1 MLQSIKNLSIRR
13 KLKLAFG
20 TIILFCTVAALLGA
34 LGIGTVFTHS
44 RTLYTDY
51 GQAQGAV
58 NRILAVFKQNGLLTG
73 SLLLNRDPQGQQ
85 QLLTALTA
93 NRTDLLDRLEAG
105 DTAGYFDHLDPGDL
119 LELESLLDTYF
130 AAQAEVVEMVE
141 DGSADDAVSRF
152 TQELLVAGEA
162 VNGMV
167 QQIIAAQELAGQEML
182 NRLGATTSQVM
193 ILLGGFALFA
203 LIYSLVVTIRMS
215 ASIGQSVQGLMDG
228 MESLRSGVLS
238 TRIPVRSLDD
248 LGRISQKFNETCEA
262 LDTCV
267 SHVNATME
275 QVAAGRLVY
284 DDTTVFQGDFLTMQ
298 QSIVRMIEQ
307 ENQLIRL
314 VQSTTEQVS
323 SAAGQVSAAAQNLA
337 QGATEQASSVEELS
351 AAVSDFSTRMT
362 AAVEDAAATSR
373 KAGEAGELTEQTNE
387 KMDQMLEAMAQI
399 YAASQE
405 MGRVVQSI
413 ENIAFQTNLLALNA
427 AVEAARAG
435 SSGKGFA
442 VIADTVRH
450 LAIKSSEEAK
460 ETARLLQSTQSAVDL
475 GRELAADAAG
485 LLRDTAGAAEE
496 SAAST
501 ARVLSALTEQTAALE
516 QIDSGLEQISAVI
529 QNNSASSQE
538 SAAASQELHAQA
550 SELER
555 HVRVFSL
562 D

>member
-20 TIILFCTVAALLGA
+20 TIILFCTVAALLDA

-58 NRILAVFKQNGLLTG
+58 NRILAVFKQNELITG

-93 NRTDLLDRLEAG
+93 NRADLLDRLEAG
-105 DTAGYFDHLDPGDL
+105 DAAGYFDHLDPGDL

-130 AAQAEVVEMVE
+130 AAQAQVVQMVE

-162 VNGMV
+162 VDGMV

-182 NRLGATTSQVM
+182 SRLGATTAQVM

-228 MESLRSGVLS
+228 TESLRAGVLS

-248 LGRISQKFNETCEA
+248 LGRISQKFNETCET

-351 AAVSDFSTRMT
+351 AAMSDFSTRMS

-373 KAGEAGELTEQTNE
+373 KAGEAGNLTEQTNE

-538 SAAASQELHAQA
+538 SAAASEQLHAQS

>member
-58 NRILAVFKQNGLLTG
+58 NRILAVFKQNELLTG

-85 QLLTALTA
+85 QLLTALNA
-93 NRTDLLDRLEAG
+93 NRADLLDRLEAG
-105 DTAGYFDHLDPGDL
+105 DAAGYFDHLDPGDL

-130 AAQAEVVEMVE
+130 AAQAQVVQMVE

-162 VNGMV
+162 VDGMV

-182 NRLGATTSQVM
+182 SRLGATTSQVM

-203 LIYSLVVTIRMS
+203 LAYSLIVTIRMS

-248 LGRISQKFNETCEA
+248 LGRISQKFNETCET

-284 DDTTVFQGDFLTMQ
+284 DDATVFQGDFLTMQ

-323 SAAGQVSAAAQNLA
+323 SAAGQVSAASQNLA
-337 QGATEQASSVEELS
+337 QGATEQASTVEELS
-351 AAVSDFSTRMT
+351 AAVSEFSARMA

-373 KAGEAGELTEQTNE
+373 KAGEAGTLTEQTNE
-387 KMDQMLEAMAQI
+387 KMDRMLEAMAQI

-460 ETARLLQSTQSAVDL
+460 ETARLLQSTQNAVDP

-501 ARVLSALTEQTAALE
+501 TRVLSALTEQTAALE

-538 SAAASQELHAQA
+538 SAAASEELHAQA

>member
-58 NRILAVFKQNGLLTG
+58 NRILAVFKQNELITG

-93 NRTDLLDRLEAG
+93 NHADLLDRLEAG
-105 DTAGYFDHLDPGDL
+105 DAAGYFDHLDPGDL

-130 AAQAEVVEMVE
+130 AAQAQVVQMVE

-162 VNGMV
+162 VDGMV

-182 NRLGATTSQVM
+182 SRLGATTAQVM

-228 MESLRSGVLS
+228 MESLRAGVLS

-248 LGRISQKFNETCEA
+248 LGRISQKFNETCET

-351 AAVSDFSTRMT
+351 AAMSDFSTRMS

-373 KAGEAGELTEQTNE
+373 KAGEAGNLTEQTNE

-413 ENIAFQTNLLALNA
+413 ENIALQTNLLALNA

-485 LLRDTAGAAEE
+485 QLRDTAGAAEE

-538 SAAASQELHAQA
+538 SAAASEQLHAQS

>member
-58 NRILAVFKQNGLLTG
+58 NRILAVFKQNELITG

-93 NRTDLLDRLEAG
+93 NRADLLDRLEAG
-105 DTAGYFDHLDPGDL
+105 DAAGYFDHLDPGDL

-130 AAQAEVVEMVE
+130 AAQAQVVQMVE

-162 VNGMV
+162 VDGMV

-182 NRLGATTSQVM
+182 SRLGATTAQVM

-228 MESLRSGVLS
+228 MESLRAGVLS

-248 LGRISQKFNETCEA
+248 LGRISQKFNETCET

-351 AAVSDFSTRMT
+351 AAMSDFSTRMS

-373 KAGEAGELTEQTNE
+373 KAGEAGNLTEQTNE

-435 SSGKGFA
+435 SSSKGFA

-538 SAAASQELHAQA
+538 SAAASEQLHAQS

>member
-1 MLQSIKNLSIRR
+1 M
-13 KLKLAFG
+13 KLAFG

-58 NRILAVFKQNGLLTG
+58 NRILAVFKQNELLTG

-93 NRTDLLDRLEAG
+93 NRTDLLDRLETG
-105 DTAGYFDHLDPGDL
+105 DAAGYFDHLDPGDL

-141 DGSADDAVSRF
+141 DGGADDAVSRF

-162 VNGMV
+162 VDGMV

-275 QVAAGRLVY
+275 QVAADRLVY

-460 ETARLLQSTQSAVDL
+460 ETARLLQSTQNAVDL

>member
-1 MLQSIKNLSIRR
+1 MARPR
-13 KLKLAFG
+13 
-20 TIILFCTVAALLGA
+20 
-34 LGIGTVFTHS
+34 
-44 RTLYTDY
+44 
-51 GQAQGAV
+51 GAV
-58 NRILAVFKQNGLLTG
+58 NRILAVFKQNELLTG

-85 QLLTALTA
+85 QLLTALSA
-93 NRTDLLDRLEAG
+93 NRTGLLDRLEAG
-105 DTAGYFDHLDPGDL
+105 DAAGYFDHLDPGDL

-130 AAQAEVVEMVE
+130 AAQAQVVQMVE
-141 DGSADDAVSRF
+141 DGSADDGVSRF

-162 VNGMV
+162 VDGMV

-182 NRLGATTSQVM
+182 SRLGATTSQVM

-203 LIYSLVVTIRMS
+203 LVYSLIVTIRMS

-248 LGRISQKFNETCEA
+248 LGRISQKFNETCET

-275 QVAAGRLVY
+275 QV
-284 DDTTVFQGDFLTMQ
+284 
-298 QSIVRMIEQ
+298 
-307 ENQLIRL
+307 
-314 VQSTTEQVS
+314 S
-323 SAAGQVSAAAQNLA
+323 SAAGQVSAASQNLA

-351 AAVSDFSTRMT
+351 AAVSEFSARMAAAVEDAT
-362 AAVEDAAATSR
+362 AVEDAAATSR

-387 KMDQMLEAMAQI
+387 KMDRMLEAMAQI

-460 ETARLLQSTQSAVDL
+460 ETARLLQSTQNAVDP

-485 LLRDTAGAAEE
+485 LLRDTAGVAEE

-538 SAAASQELHAQA
+538 SAAASEELHAQA

>member
-58 NRILAVFKQNGLLTG
+58 NRILAVFKQNELLTG

-85 QLLTALTA
+85 QLLTALSA

-105 DTAGYFDHLDPGDL
+105 DAAGYFDHLDPGDL
-119 LELESLLDTYF
+119 LELESLLDAYF
-130 AAQAEVVEMVE
+130 AAQAQVVQMVE
-141 DGSADDAVSRF
+141 DGSADDGVSRF

-162 VNGMV
+162 VDGMV

-182 NRLGATTSQVM
+182 SRLGATTSQVM

-203 LIYSLVVTIRMS
+203 LAYSLIVTIRMS

-248 LGRISQKFNETCEA
+248 LGRISQKFNETCET

-284 DDTTVFQGDFLTMQ
+284 DDATVFQGDFLTMQ

-323 SAAGQVSAAAQNLA
+323 SAAGQVSAASQNLA

-351 AAVSDFSTRMT
+351 AAVSEFSARMA

-387 KMDQMLEAMAQI
+387 KMDRMLEAMAQI

-460 ETARLLQSTQSAVDL
+460 ETARLLQSTQNAVDP

-529 QNNSASSQE
+529 QNNSASAQE
-538 SAAASQELHAQA
+538 SAAASEELHAQA

>member
-58 NRILAVFKQNGLLTG
+58 NRILAVFKQNELITG

-93 NRTDLLDRLEAG
+93 NHADLLDRLEAG
-105 DTAGYFDHLDPGDL
+105 DAAGYFDHLDPGDL

-130 AAQAEVVEMVE
+130 AAQAQVVQMVE

-162 VNGMV
+162 VDGMV

-182 NRLGATTSQVM
+182 SRLGATTAQVM

-228 MESLRSGVLS
+228 MESLRAGVLS

-248 LGRISQKFNETCEA
+248 LGRISQKFNETCET

-351 AAVSDFSTRMT
+351 AAMSDFSTRMS

-373 KAGEAGELTEQTNE
+373 KAGEAGNLTEQTNE

-538 SAAASQELHAQA
+538 SAAASEQLHAQS

>member
-58 NRILAVFKQNGLLTG
+58 NRILAVFKQNELITG

-93 NRTDLLDRLEAG
+93 NRADLLDRLEAG
-105 DTAGYFDHLDPGDL
+105 DVAGYFDHLDPGDL

-130 AAQAEVVEMVE
+130 AAQAQVVQMVE

-162 VNGMV
+162 VDGMV

-182 NRLGATTSQVM
+182 SRLGATTAQVM

-228 MESLRSGVLS
+228 MESLRAGVLS

-248 LGRISQKFNETCEA
+248 LGRISQKFNETCET

-351 AAVSDFSTRMT
+351 AAMSDFSTRMS

-373 KAGEAGELTEQTNE
+373 KAGEAGNLTEQTNE

-538 SAAASQELHAQA
+538 SAAPSEQLHAQS

>member
-58 NRILAVFKQNGLLTG
+58 NRILAVFKQNELITG

-93 NRTDLLDRLEAG
+93 NHADLLDRLEAG
-105 DTAGYFDHLDPGDL
+105 DAAGYFDHLDPGDL

-130 AAQAEVVEMVE
+130 AAQAQVVQMVE

-162 VNGMV
+162 VDGMV

-182 NRLGATTSQVM
+182 SRLGTTTAQVM

-228 MESLRSGVLS
+228 MESLRVGVLS

-248 LGRISQKFNETCEA
+248 LGRISQKFNETCET

-351 AAVSDFSTRMT
+351 AAMSDFSTRMS

-373 KAGEAGELTEQTNE
+373 KAGEAGNLTEQTNE

-501 ARVLSALTEQTAALE
+501 ARVLAALTEQTAALE

-538 SAAASQELHAQA
+538 SAAASEQLHAQS

>member
-58 NRILAVFKQNGLLTG
+58 NRILAVFKQNELLTG

-215 ASIGQSVQGLMDG
+215 ASIGQSGPGVDG
-228 MESLRSGVLS
+228 RHGKPSFRRSQHLDSRAQPGRSGPHFPKVQ
-238 TRIPVRSLDD
+238 RD
-248 LGRISQKFNETCEA
+248 L
-262 LDTCV
+262 
-267 SHVNATME
+267 
-275 QVAAGRLVY
+275 
-284 DDTTVFQGDFLTMQ
+284 
-298 QSIVRMIEQ
+298 
-307 ENQLIRL
+307 
-314 VQSTTEQVS
+314 
-323 SAAGQVSAAAQNLA
+323 
-337 QGATEQASSVEELS
+337 
-351 AAVSDFSTRMT
+351 
-362 AAVEDAAATSR
+362 
-373 KAGEAGELTEQTNE
+373 
-387 KMDQMLEAMAQI
+387 
-399 YAASQE
+399 
-405 MGRVVQSI
+405 
-413 ENIAFQTNLLALNA
+413 
-427 AVEAARAG
+427 
-435 SSGKGFA
+435 
-442 VIADTVRH
+442 
-450 LAIKSSEEAK
+450 
-460 ETARLLQSTQSAVDL
+460 
-475 GRELAADAAG
+475 
-485 LLRDTAGAAEE
+485 
-496 SAAST
+496 
-501 ARVLSALTEQTAALE
+501 
-516 QIDSGLEQISAVI
+516 
-529 QNNSASSQE
+529 
-538 SAAASQELHAQA
+538 
-550 SELER
+550 
-555 HVRVFSL
+555 
-562 D
+562 

>member
-58 NRILAVFKQNGLLTG
+58 NRILAVFKQNELITG

-93 NRTDLLDRLEAG
+93 NRADLLDRLEAG
-105 DTAGYFDHLDPGDL
+105 DAAGYFDHLDPGDL

-130 AAQAEVVEMVE
+130 AAQAQVVQMVE

-162 VNGMV
+162 VDGMV
-167 QQIIAAQELAGQEML
+167 QQIIAAQDLAGQEML
-182 NRLGATTSQVM
+182 SRLGATTAQVM

-228 MESLRSGVLS
+228 MESLRAGVLS

-248 LGRISQKFNETCEA
+248 LGRISQKFNETCET

-351 AAVSDFSTRMT
+351 AAMSDFSTRMS

-373 KAGEAGELTEQTNE
+373 KAGEAGNLTEQTNE

-501 ARVLSALTEQTAALE
+501 ARVLAALTEQTAALE

-538 SAAASQELHAQA
+538 SAAASEQLHAQS

>member
-1 MLQSIKNLSIRR
+1 M
-13 KLKLAFG
+13 KLAFG

-58 NRILAVFKQNGLLTG
+58 NRILAVFKQNELLTG

-93 NRTDLLDRLEAG
+93 NRTDLLDRLETG
-105 DTAGYFDHLDPGDL
+105 DAAGYFDHLDPGDL

-141 DGSADDAVSRF
+141 DGGADDAVSRF

-162 VNGMV
+162 VDGMV

-323 SAAGQVSAAAQNLA
+323 SAAGQVSAAAAQNLA
-337 QGATEQASSVEELS
+337 QGATEQDSSVEELS

-501 ARVLSALTEQTAALE
+501 ALVLSALTEQTAALE

-550 SELER
+550 SGLER

>member
-58 NRILAVFKQNGLLTG
+58 NRILAVFKQNELITG

-93 NRTDLLDRLEAG
+93 NHADLLDRLEAG
-105 DTAGYFDHLDPGDL
+105 DAAGYFDHLDPGDL

-130 AAQAEVVEMVE
+130 AAQAQVVQMVE

-162 VNGMV
+162 VDGMV

-182 NRLGATTSQVM
+182 SRLGATTAQVM

-228 MESLRSGVLS
+228 MESLRAGVLS

-248 LGRISQKFNETCEA
+248 LGRISQKFNETCET

-337 QGATEQASSVEELS
+337 QGATEQASSVEKLS
-351 AAVSDFSTRMT
+351 AAMSDFSTRMS

-373 KAGEAGELTEQTNE
+373 KAGEAGNLTEQTNE

-475 GRELAADAAG
+475 GRDLAADAAG

-501 ARVLSALTEQTAALE
+501 ARVLAALTEQTAALE

-538 SAAASQELHAQA
+538 SAAASEQLHAQS

>member
-58 NRILAVFKQNGLLTG
+58 NRILTVFKQNELLTG

-85 QLLTALTA
+85 QLLTALNA
-93 NRTDLLDRLEAG
+93 NRADLLDRLEAG
-105 DTAGYFDHLDPGDL
+105 DAAGYFDHLDPGDL
-119 LELESLLDTYF
+119 LELESLLDAYF
-130 AAQAEVVEMVE
+130 AAQAQVVQMVE

-162 VNGMV
+162 VDGMV

-203 LIYSLVVTIRMS
+203 LAYSLIVTIRMS

-248 LGRISQKFNETCEA
+248 LGRISQKFNETCET

-284 DDTTVFQGDFLTMQ
+284 DDATVFQGDFLTMQ
-298 QSIVRMIEQ
+298 QSIIRMIEQ

-323 SAAGQVSAAAQNLA
+323 SAAGQVSAASQNLA

-351 AAVSDFSTRMT
+351 AAVSEFSARMA

-373 KAGEAGELTEQTNE
+373 KAGEAGALTEQTNE
-387 KMDQMLEAMAQI
+387 KMDRMLEAMAQI

-460 ETARLLQSTQSAVDL
+460 ETARLLQSTQNAVDL

-516 QIDSGLEQISAVI
+516 QIDSGLE
-529 QNNSASSQE
+529 
-538 SAAASQELHAQA
+538 
-550 SELER
+550 
-555 HVRVFSL
+555 
-562 D
+562 

>member
-58 NRILAVFKQNGLLTG
+58 NRILAVFKQNELITG

-93 NRTDLLDRLEAG
+93 NRADLLDRLEAG
-105 DTAGYFDHLDPGDL
+105 DAAGYFDHLDPGDL

-130 AAQAEVVEMVE
+130 AAQAQVVQMVE

-162 VNGMV
+162 VDGMV

-182 NRLGATTSQVM
+182 SRLGATTAQVM

-228 MESLRSGVLS
+228 MESLRAGVLS

-248 LGRISQKFNETCEA
+248 LGRISQKFNETCET

-351 AAVSDFSTRMT
+351 AAMSDFSTRMS

-373 KAGEAGELTEQTNE
+373 KAGEAGNLTEQTNE

-538 SAAASQELHAQA
+538 SAAASEQLHAQS

>member
-1 MLQSIKNLSIRR
+1 M
-13 KLKLAFG
+13 KLAFG

-58 NRILAVFKQNGLLTG
+58 NRILAVFKQNELLTG

-105 DTAGYFDHLDPGDL
+105 DAAGYFDHLDPGDL

-275 QVAAGRLVY
+275 QVAVGRLVY

-373 KAGEAGELTEQTNE
+373 KAGEAGNLTEQTNE

-460 ETARLLQSTQSAVDL
+460 ETARLLQSTQNAVDL

>member
-1 MLQSIKNLSIRR
+1 M
-13 KLKLAFG
+13 KLAFG

-58 NRILAVFKQNGLLTG
+58 NRILAVFKQNELLTG

-105 DTAGYFDHLDPGDL
+105 DAAGYFDHLDPGDL

-130 AAQAEVVEMVE
+130 AAQAEVVEIVE

-284 DDTTVFQGDFLTMQ
+284 DVTTVFQGDFLTMQ

-460 ETARLLQSTQSAVDL
+460 ETARLLQSTQNAVDL

-538 SAAASQELHAQA
+538 SAAASQELHAQV

>member
-58 NRILAVFKQNGLLTG
+58 NRILAVFKQNELITG

-93 NRTDLLDRLEAG
+93 NHADLLDRLEAG
-105 DTAGYFDHLDPGDL
+105 DAAGYFDHLDPGDL

-130 AAQAEVVEMVE
+130 SAQAQVVQMVE
-141 DGSADDAVSRF
+141 DDSADDAVSRF

-162 VNGMV
+162 VDGMV

-182 NRLGATTSQVM
+182 SRLGATTAQVM

-228 MESLRSGVLS
+228 MESLRAGVLS

-248 LGRISQKFNETCEA
+248 LGRISQKFNETCET

-351 AAVSDFSTRMT
+351 AAMSDFSTRMS
-362 AAVEDAAATSR
+362 AAVEDAAATNR
-373 KAGEAGELTEQTNE
+373 KAGEAGNLTERTNE

-529 QNNSASSQE
+529 QNNSTSSQE
-538 SAAASQELHAQA
+538 SAAASEQLHAQS

>member
-58 NRILAVFKQNGLLTG
+58 NRILAVFKQNELITG

-93 NRTDLLDRLEAG
+93 NRADLLDRLEAG
-105 DTAGYFDHLDPGDL
+105 DAAGYFDHLDPGDL

-130 AAQAEVVEMVE
+130 AAQAQVVQMVE

-162 VNGMV
+162 VDGMV

-182 NRLGATTSQVM
+182 SRLGATTAQVM

-228 MESLRSGVLS
+228 MESLRAGVLS

-248 LGRISQKFNETCEA
+248 LGRISQKFNETCET

-351 AAVSDFSTRMT
+351 AAMSDFSTRMS

-373 KAGEAGELTEQTNE
+373 KAGEAGNLTEQTNE

-413 ENIAFQTNLLALNA
+413 ENIALQTNLLALNA

-485 LLRDTAGAAEE
+485 QLRDTAGAAEE

-538 SAAASQELHAQA
+538 SAAASEQLHAQS

>member
-1 MLQSIKNLSIRR
+1 
-13 KLKLAFG
+13 
-20 TIILFCTVAALLGA
+20 
-34 LGIGTVFTHS
+34 
-44 RTLYTDY
+44 
-51 GQAQGAV
+51 
-58 NRILAVFKQNGLLTG
+58 
-73 SLLLNRDPQGQQ
+73 
-85 QLLTALTA
+85 
-93 NRTDLLDRLEAG
+93 
-105 DTAGYFDHLDPGDL
+105 
-119 LELESLLDTYF
+119 
-130 AAQAEVVEMVE
+130 MVE
-141 DGSADDAVSRF
+141 DGSANDAVSRF

-162 VNGMV
+162 VDGMV

-182 NRLGATTSQVM
+182 SRLGATTSQVM

-203 LIYSLVVTIRMS
+203 LAYSLIVTIRMS

-248 LGRISQKFNETCEA
+248 LGRISQKFNETCET

-275 QVAAGRLVY
+275 QV
-284 DDTTVFQGDFLTMQ
+284 
-298 QSIVRMIEQ
+298 
-307 ENQLIRL
+307 
-314 VQSTTEQVS
+314 S
-323 SAAGQVSAAAQNLA
+323 SAAGQVSAASQNLA

-351 AAVSDFSTRMT
+351 AAVSEFSARMA

-373 KAGEAGELTEQTNE
+373 KAGEAGTLTEQTNE
-387 KMDQMLEAMAQI
+387 KMDRMLEAMAQI

-460 ETARLLQSTQSAVDL
+460 ETARLLQSTQNAVDP

-485 LLRDTAGAAEE
+485 LLRDTAGVAEE

-538 SAAASQELHAQA
+538 SAAASEQLSGQAQMLKELVSRFQLPTDDEVEQ
-550 SELER
+550 SMR
-555 HVRVFSL
+555 PPPCSRM
-562 D
+562 

>member
-1 MLQSIKNLSIRR
+1 M
-13 KLKLAFG
+13 KLAFG

-58 NRILAVFKQNGLLTG
+58 NRILAVFKQNELLTG

-105 DTAGYFDHLDPGDL
+105 DAAGYFDHLDPGDL

-130 AAQAEVVEMVE
+130 AAQAEVVEIVE

-162 VNGMV
+162 VDGMV

-275 QVAAGRLVY
+275 QVAVGRLVY

-427 AVEAARAG
+427 AAEAARAG

>member
-58 NRILAVFKQNGLLTG
+58 NRILAVFKQNELITG

-93 NRTDLLDRLEAG
+93 NHADLLDRLEAG
-105 DTAGYFDHLDPGDL
+105 DAAGYFDHLDPGDL

-130 AAQAEVVEMVE
+130 AAQAQVVQMVE

-162 VNGMV
+162 VDGMV

-182 NRLGATTSQVM
+182 SRLGTTTAQVM

-228 MESLRSGVLS
+228 MESLRAGVLS

-248 LGRISQKFNETCEA
+248 LGRISQKFNETCET

-351 AAVSDFSTRMT
+351 AAMSDFSTRMS

-373 KAGEAGELTEQTNE
+373 KAGEAGNLTEQTNE

-501 ARVLSALTEQTAALE
+501 ARVLAALTEQTAALE

-538 SAAASQELHAQA
+538 SAAASEQLHAQS

>member
-58 NRILAVFKQNGLLTG
+58 NRILAVFKQNELITG

-93 NRTDLLDRLEAG
+93 NRADLLDRLEAG
-105 DTAGYFDHLDPGDL
+105 DAAGYFDHLDPGDL
-119 LELESLLDTYF
+119 LELESLLATYF
-130 AAQAEVVEMVE
+130 AAQAQVVQMVE
-141 DGSADDAVSRF
+141 DGSADDAVSRY
-152 TQELLVAGEA
+152 TQDLLVAGEA
-162 VNGMV
+162 VDGMV

-182 NRLGATTSQVM
+182 NRLGATTAQVM

-228 MESLRSGVLS
+228 MESLRAGVLS

-248 LGRISQKFNETCEA
+248 LGRISQKFNETCET

-351 AAVSDFSTRMT
+351 AAV
-362 AAVEDAAATSR
+362 EDAAATSR
-373 KAGEAGELTEQTNE
+373 KAGEAGNLTEQTNE

-460 ETARLLQSTQSAVDL
+460 ETARLLQSTQSTVDL

-538 SAAASQELHAQA
+538 SAAASEQLHAQS

>member
-1 MLQSIKNLSIRR
+1 M
-13 KLKLAFG
+13 KLAFG

-58 NRILAVFKQNGLLTG
+58 NRILAVFKQNELLTG

-105 DTAGYFDHLDPGDL
+105 DAAGYFDHLDPGDL

-130 AAQAEVVEMVE
+130 AAQAEVVEIVE

-162 VNGMV
+162 VDGMV

-215 ASIGQSVQGLMDG
+215 ASIGQSVQGLMDS

-314 VQSTTEQVS
+314 AQSTTEQVS

-501 ARVLSALTEQTAALE
+501 ALVLSALTEQTAALE

>member
-58 NRILAVFKQNGLLTG
+58 NRILAVFKQNELITG

-93 NRTDLLDRLEAG
+93 NRADLLDRLEAG
-105 DTAGYFDHLDPGDL
+105 DAAGYFDHLDPGDL

-130 AAQAEVVEMVE
+130 AAQAQVVQMVE

-162 VNGMV
+162 VDGMV

-182 NRLGATTSQVM
+182 SRLGTTTAQVM

-228 MESLRSGVLS
+228 MESLRAGVLS

-248 LGRISQKFNETCEA
+248 LGRISQKFNETCET

-307 ENQLIRL
+307 ENQLILL

-351 AAVSDFSTRMT
+351 AAMSDFSTRMS

-373 KAGEAGELTEQTNE
+373 KAGEAGNLTEQTNE

-501 ARVLSALTEQTAALE
+501 ARVLSALMEQTAALE

-538 SAAASQELHAQA
+538 SAAASEQLHAQS

>member
-58 NRILAVFKQNGLLTG
+58 NRILAVFKQNELLTG

-93 NRTDLLDRLEAG
+93 NRADLLDRLEAR
-105 DTAGYFDHLDPGDL
+105 DAAGYFDHLDPGDL

-130 AAQAEVVEMVE
+130 SAQAQVVQMVE
-141 DGSADDAVSRF
+141 DGSADDAVSRY
-152 TQELLVAGEA
+152 TQDLLVAGEA
-162 VNGMV
+162 VDGMV

-182 NRLGATTSQVM
+182 SRLGTTTAQVM

-228 MESLRSGVLS
+228 MESLRAGVLS

-248 LGRISQKFNETCEA
+248 LGRISQKFNETCET

-351 AAVSDFSTRMT
+351 AAMSDFSTRMS

-373 KAGEAGELTEQTNE
+373 KAGEAGNLTEQTNE

-413 ENIAFQTNLLALNA
+413 ENIAFQINLLALNA

-501 ARVLSALTEQTAALE
+501 ARVLAALTEQTAALE

-538 SAAASQELHAQA
+538 SAAASEQLHAQS

>member
-1 MLQSIKNLSIRR
+1 M
-13 KLKLAFG
+13 
-20 TIILFCTVAALLGA
+20 
-34 LGIGTVFTHS
+34 
-44 RTLYTDY
+44 
-51 GQAQGAV
+51 
-58 NRILAVFKQNGLLTG
+58 
-73 SLLLNRDPQGQQ
+73 
-85 QLLTALTA
+85 LTALTA
-93 NRTDLLDRLEAG
+93 NRADLLDRLEAG
-105 DTAGYFDHLDPGDL
+105 DAAGYFDHLDPGDL
-119 LELESLLDTYF
+119 LELESLLATYF
-130 AAQAEVVEMVE
+130 AAQAQVVQMVE
-141 DGSADDAVSRF
+141 DGSADDAVSRY
-152 TQELLVAGEA
+152 TQDLLVAGEA
-162 VNGMV
+162 VDGMV
-167 QQIIAAQELAGQEML
+167 QQIIAAQDLAGQEML
-182 NRLGATTSQVM
+182 SRLGATTAQVM

-228 MESLRSGVLS
+228 MESLRAGVLS

-248 LGRISQKFNETCEA
+248 LGRISQKFNETCET

-351 AAVSDFSTRMT
+351 AAMSDFSTRMS

-373 KAGEAGELTEQTNE
+373 KAGEAGNLTEQTNE

-475 GRELAADAAG
+475 GRELPPDAAG

-501 ARVLSALTEQTAALE
+501 ARVLAALTEQTAALE

-538 SAAASQELHAQA
+538 SAAASEQLHAQS

>member
-58 NRILAVFKQNGLLTG
+58 NRILAVFKQNELITG

-93 NRTDLLDRLEAG
+93 NRADLLDRLEAG
-105 DTAGYFDHLDPGDL
+105 DAAGYFDHLDPGDL

-130 AAQAEVVEMVE
+130 AAQAQVVQMVE

-162 VNGMV
+162 VDGMV

-182 NRLGATTSQVM
+182 SRLGATTAQVM

-228 MESLRSGVLS
+228 MESLRAGVLS

-248 LGRISQKFNETCEA
+248 LGRISQKFNETCET

-351 AAVSDFSTRMT
+351 AAMSDFSTRMS

-373 KAGEAGELTEQTNE
+373 KAGEAGNLTEQTNE

-501 ARVLSALTEQTAALE
+501 ARVLAALTEQTAALE

-538 SAAASQELHAQA
+538 SAAASEQLHAQS

>member
-58 NRILAVFKQNGLLTG
+58 NRILAVFKQNELITG

-93 NRTDLLDRLEAG
+93 NRADLLDRLEAG
-105 DTAGYFDHLDPGDL
+105 DAAGYFDHLDPGDL

-130 AAQAEVVEMVE
+130 AAQAQVVQMVE
-141 DGSADDAVSRF
+141 VGSADDAVSRF
-152 TQELLVAGEA
+152 TQELLVPGEA
-162 VNGMV
+162 VDGMV

-182 NRLGATTSQVM
+182 SRLGATTAQVM

-228 MESLRSGVLS
+228 MESLRAGVLS

-248 LGRISQKFNETCEA
+248 LGRISQKFNETCET

-351 AAVSDFSTRMT
+351 AAMSDFSTRMS

-373 KAGEAGELTEQTNE
+373 KAGEAGNLTEQTNE

-538 SAAASQELHAQA
+538 SAAPSEQLHAQS

>member
-58 NRILAVFKQNGLLTG
+58 NRILAVFKQNELITG

-93 NRTDLLDRLEAG
+93 NRADLLDRLEAG
-105 DTAGYFDHLDPGDL
+105 DAAGYFDHLDPGDL

-130 AAQAEVVEMVE
+130 AAQAQVVQMVE

-162 VNGMV
+162 VDGMV

-182 NRLGATTSQVM
+182 SRLGATTAQVM

-228 MESLRSGVLS
+228 MESLRAGVLS

-248 LGRISQKFNETCEA
+248 LGRISQKFNETCET

-351 AAVSDFSTRMT
+351 AAMSDFSTRMS

-373 KAGEAGELTEQTNE
+373 KAGEAGNLTEQTNE

-485 LLRDTAGAAEE
+485 QLRDTAGAAEE

-538 SAAASQELHAQA
+538 SAAASEQLHAQS

>member
-1 MLQSIKNLSIRR
+1 M
-13 KLKLAFG
+13 KLAFG

-58 NRILAVFKQNGLLTG
+58 NRILAVFKQNELLTG

-105 DTAGYFDHLDPGDL
+105 DAAGYFDHLDPGDL

-162 VNGMV
+162 VDGMV

-275 QVAAGRLVY
+275 QVAVGRLVY

>member
-58 NRILAVFKQNGLLTG
+58 NRILAVFKQNELLTG

-85 QLLTALTA
+85 QLLTALNA
-93 NRTDLLDRLEAG
+93 NRADLLDRLEAG
-105 DTAGYFDHLDPGDL
+105 DAAGYFDHLDPGDL

-130 AAQAEVVEMVE
+130 AAQAQVVQMVE
-141 DGSADDAVSRF
+141 DGSANDAVSRF

-162 VNGMV
+162 VDGMV

-182 NRLGATTSQVM
+182 SRLGSTTSQVM

-203 LIYSLVVTIRMS
+203 LVYSLIVTIRMS

-248 LGRISQKFNETCEA
+248 LGRISQKFNETCET

-284 DDTTVFQGDFLTMQ
+284 DDATVFQGDFLTMQ

-323 SAAGQVSAAAQNLA
+323 SAAGQVSAASQNLA

-351 AAVSDFSTRMT
+351 AAVSEFSARMA

-387 KMDQMLEAMAQI
+387 KMDRMLEAMAQI

-460 ETARLLQSTQSAVDL
+460 ETARLLQSTQNAVDP

-485 LLRDTAGAAEE
+485 LLRDTAGVAEE

-538 SAAASQELHAQA
+538 SAAASEELHAQA

>member
-58 NRILAVFKQNGLLTG
+58 NRILAVFKQNELITG

-93 NRTDLLDRLEAG
+93 NHADLLDRLEAG
-105 DTAGYFDHLDPGDL
+105 DAAGYFDHLDPGDL

-130 AAQAEVVEMVE
+130 AAQAQVVQMVE

-162 VNGMV
+162 VDGMV

-182 NRLGATTSQVM
+182 SRLGATTAQVM

-228 MESLRSGVLS
+228 MESLRAGVLS

-248 LGRISQKFNETCEA
+248 LGRISQKFNETCET

-351 AAVSDFSTRMT
+351 AAMSDFSTRMS

-373 KAGEAGELTEQTNE
+373 KAGEAGNLTEQTNE

-475 GRELAADAAG
+475 GRELAADAAD

-538 SAAASQELHAQA
+538 SAAASEQLHAQS

>member
-51 GQAQGAV
+51 GQAQGAA
-58 NRILAVFKQNGLLTG
+58 NRILAVFKQNELLTG

-93 NRTDLLDRLEAG
+93 NRTDLLDRLETG
-105 DTAGYFDHLDPGDL
+105 DAAGYFDHLDPGDL

-130 AAQAEVVEMVE
+130 AAQAEVVEIVE

>member
-1 MLQSIKNLSIRR
+1 M
-13 KLKLAFG
+13 KLAFG

-58 NRILAVFKQNGLLTG
+58 NRILAVFKQNELLTG

-93 NRTDLLDRLEAG
+93 NRTDLLDRLETG
-105 DTAGYFDHLDPGDL
+105 DAAGYFDHLDPGDL

-162 VNGMV
+162 VDGMV

-373 KAGEAGELTEQTNE
+373 KGGEAGELTEQTNE

>member
-58 NRILAVFKQNGLLTG
+58 NRILAVFKQNELITG

-93 NRTDLLDRLEAG
+93 NRADLLDRLEAG
-105 DTAGYFDHLDPGDL
+105 DAAGYFDHLDPGDL

-130 AAQAEVVEMVE
+130 AAQAQVVQMVE

-162 VNGMV
+162 VDGMV

-182 NRLGATTSQVM
+182 SRLGTTTAQVM

-215 ASIGQSVQGLMDG
+215 ASICQSVQGLMDG
-228 MESLRSGVLS
+228 MESLRAGVLS

-248 LGRISQKFNETCEA
+248 LGRISQKFNETCET

-284 DDTTVFQGDFLTMQ
+284 DDTTVFQGDCLTMQ

-351 AAVSDFSTRMT
+351 AAMSDFSTRMS

-373 KAGEAGELTEQTNE
+373 KAGEAGNLTEQTNE

-435 SSGKGFA
+435 SAGKGFA

-538 SAAASQELHAQA
+538 SAAASEQLHAQS

>member
-58 NRILAVFKQNGLLTG
+58 NRILAVFKQNELLTG

-85 QLLTALTA
+85 QLLTALNA
-93 NRTDLLDRLEAG
+93 NRADLLDRLEAG
-105 DTAGYFDHLDPGDL
+105 DAAGYFDHLDPGDL

-130 AAQAEVVEMVE
+130 AAQAQVVQMVE
-141 DGSADDAVSRF
+141 DGSADDGVSRF

-162 VNGMV
+162 VDGMV

-182 NRLGATTSQVM
+182 SRLGATTSQVM

-203 LIYSLVVTIRMS
+203 LAYSLIVTIRIS

-248 LGRISQKFNETCEA
+248 LGRISQKFNETCET

-284 DDTTVFQGDFLTMQ
+284 DDATVFQGDFLTMQ
-298 QSIVRMIEQ
+298 QSIIRMIEQ

-323 SAAGQVSAAAQNLA
+323 SAAGQVSAASQNLA

-351 AAVSDFSTRMT
+351 AAVSEFSARMA

-387 KMDQMLEAMAQI
+387 KMDRMLEAMAQI

-460 ETARLLQSTQSAVDL
+460 ETARLLQSTQNAVDP

-485 LLRDTAGAAEE
+485 LLRDTAGVAEE

-538 SAAASQELHAQA
+538 SAAASEELHAQA